1 MRLLMTTRASAEVVA
16 YSQASH
22 PILKRY
28 AKKWGADFLVLD
40 EMHEKYGHPYHRL
53 LRLHELLDEYD
64 KIVHIDTDIIITKTC
79 PNMFEV
85 VPYDTMGF
93 VCEDKGSRLKN
104 RRAQIA
110 HIKRVYGGNENWVSG
125 YFNSGVFI
133 VSRVHKEIFTKIN
146 GKFWG
151 VDGGWV
157 EGADQTHFSYQLM
170 KQGHKYIDL
179 GYKFNHSAMFSEPW
193 NGSPSRF
200 DSYIIHYGG
209 QANFPDKG
217 SRSRLQLM
225 KDDAEKIYGKER

>member
-1 MRLLMTTRASAEVVA
+1 MKLLMTTRASETVA
-16 YSQASH
+16 VFSHISH
-22 PILKRY
+22 PILKKY
-28 AKKWGADFLVLD
+28 AKKWGTDFMILD
-40 EMHEKYGHPYHRL
+40 EMPNENDYLRL
-53 LRLHELLDEYD
+53 LRLYELFGEYD
-64 KIVHIDTDIIITKTC
+64 RIVHIDTDMIITKTC
-79 PNMFEV
+79 PNMFEI

-151 VDGGWV
+151 VDMEWV

-179 GYKFNHSAMFSEPW
+179 GFKFNHSHMFSEPW

-200 DSYIIHYGG
+200 DSHIIHYGG
-209 QANFPDKG
+209 GAYFPGKG
-217 SRSRLQLM
+217 NRSRLQLM
-225 KDDAEKIYGKER
+225 RDDAEKIWGKEK